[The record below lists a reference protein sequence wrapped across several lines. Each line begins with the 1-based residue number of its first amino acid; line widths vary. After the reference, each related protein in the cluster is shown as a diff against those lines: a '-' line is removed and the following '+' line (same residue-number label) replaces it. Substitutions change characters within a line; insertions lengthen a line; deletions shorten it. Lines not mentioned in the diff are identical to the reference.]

1 MTLGHPITEQVQPGR
16 SMNGGHATV
25 MTSAREATHADAAAI
40 ADLLGQLGYPATAK
54 QVDERLTY
62 WFRTPFSRIIL
73 AVDDDTRVLGC
84 LSLHAIPCLERTGRW
99 VRVESLVVAELARG
113 TGAGRL
119 LVDAAEDLARGWGC
133 DAVELTSS
141 RARPGPRFL
150 PSLRATRMCATVP
163 PASGK
168 RCRSA
173 HRPFRSALA
182 SNSWSCKLVV
192 AARRAAVAKV

>member
-73 AVDDDTRVLGC
+73 AVDPDTRVLG
-84 LSLHAIPCLERTGRW
+84 LP
-99 VRVESLVVAELARG
+99 VLARDPLPG
-113 TGAGRL
+113 AHGSVGARREPGRRRVGARYGRRALAGRRCRGPRPGMGMRRCGA
-119 LVDAAEDLARGWGC
+119 DQLARP
-133 DAVELTSS
+133 
-141 RARPGPRFL
+141 RPGPRFL
-150 PSLRATRMCATVP
+150 PSLRLRGCVQ
-163 PASGK
+163 
-168 RCRSA
+168 
-173 HRPFRSALA
+173 PFRPLLESAVEA
-182 SNSWSCKLVV
+182 PTGRSDQRSQAIAGRANWSWLPDGL
-192 AARRAAVAKV
+192 R